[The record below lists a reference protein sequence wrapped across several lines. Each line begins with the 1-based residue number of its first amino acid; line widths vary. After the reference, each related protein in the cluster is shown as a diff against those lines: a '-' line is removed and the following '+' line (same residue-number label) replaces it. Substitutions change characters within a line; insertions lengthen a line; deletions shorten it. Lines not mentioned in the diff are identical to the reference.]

1 VLAWAAYLVH
11 ATAAAIASAIFIA
24 RRRSGDERALKMLEI
39 ATAAAVV
46 CALLALS
53 SGPVLIDFRKA
64 YLHAGNA
71 AITDP
76 STLYD
81 CIRAQCFVNIP
92 IVAVLFVPLTPL
104 NASVAALVFSAGGV
118 ILLVAAVRR
127 MAHGTAAGTIV
138 WLVLLSG
145 PIYYSIR
152 IGNTTHMLLLAL
164 IVAFDRLAADRQ
176 AGAGA
181 ILAGASLLKPPLALF
196 LPYFALRRNFRAS
209 VAMAACAACAVAAS
223 IAWFGIDLHRFWFRE
238 FVLNQ
243 GSRPIAAYNVQS
255 VNGFLAHLLTRGHL
269 RDWYPIDAGPRF
281 SMASAGLTAGLVAA
295 VVLSCWRAGPPRSGA
310 ARQVEL
316 WLILCLTIL
325 IAPISWSHYHLLLL
339 IPGAALLSQWAS
351 LGQRSR
357 AGLVAALV
365 LIAPPVEELII
376 QNRIG
381 NALWERL
388 LISHYFAGA
397 VVLLAVLIA
406 ERQRIA
412 AADSYADHSH
422 ASMYASKSAVSV
434 GGVPAEPGGLL

>member
-1 VLAWAAYLVH
+1 
-11 ATAAAIASAIFIA
+11 
-24 RRRSGDERALKMLEI
+24 
-39 ATAAAVV
+39 
-46 CALLALS
+46 
-53 SGPVLIDFRKA
+53 
-64 YLHAGNA
+64 
-71 AITDP
+71 
-76 STLYD
+76 
-81 CIRAQCFVNIP
+81 
-92 IVAVLFVPLTPL
+92 
-104 NASVAALVFSAGGV
+104 
-118 ILLVAAVRR
+118 

-145 PIYYSIR
+145 PIYYSVR

-164 IVAFDRLAADRQ
+164 LVAFDRLAADRQ
-176 AGAGA
+176 AEAGV

-196 LPYFALRRNFRAS
+196 LPYFVLRRNFRAS

-223 IAWFGIDLHRFWFRE
+223 IAWFGVDLHRFWFRE

-269 RDWYPIDAGPRF
+269 RDWYPIDAGAGF
-281 SMASAGLTAGLVAA
+281 SMASAGITAVLVAA
-295 VVLSCWRAGPPRSGA
+295 AVLSCWRAGPPRSRA

-325 IAPISWSHYHLLLL
+325 IAPISWTHYHLLLL
-339 IPGAALLSQWAS
+339 IPGAALLSRWAS
-351 LGQRSR
+351 LEQRSR
-357 AGLVAALV
+357 VGLVAALV
-365 LIAPPVEELII
+365 LIAPPVVELII

-397 VVLLAVLIA
+397 VVMLAVLIG

-412 AADSYADHSH
+412 NVDSQGRERLVPSAMLPAD
-422 ASMYASKSAVSV
+422 V
-434 GGVPAEPGGLL
+434 GRIMP

>member
-11 ATAAAIASAIFIA
+11 ATTAAIAYAIFIA
-24 RRRSGDERALKMLEI
+24 QRSGDGRTLKRLEI
-39 ATAAAVV
+39 ATAAAAV

-53 SGPVLIDFRKA
+53 SGPVLLDFRKA
-64 YLHAGNA
+64 YLYAGHA
-71 AITDP
+71 AIKDP
-76 STLYD
+76 STLYE
-81 CIRAQCFVNIP
+81 CARAQCFVNIP
-92 IVAVLFVPLTPL
+92 IVAWLFVPLTLL
-104 NASVAALVFSAGGV
+104 NASVAALAFSAGGV

-145 PIYYSIR
+145 PIYYSVR
-152 IGNTTHMLLLAL
+152 IGNTTHMLLLPL
-164 IVAFDRLAADRQ
+164 LVAFDRLAADRQ
-176 AGAGA
+176 AAAGA

-196 LPYFALRRNFRAS
+196 LPYFVLRRNFRAA
-209 VAMAACAACAVAAS
+209 VAMAACAACAVVAS
-223 IAWFGIDLHRFWFRE
+223 VAWFGVDLHRFWFRE

-255 VNGFLAHLLTRGHL
+255 VNGFLAHLVTRGHL
-269 RDWYPIDAGPRF
+269 RDWYPIDAGPGF
-281 SMASAGLTAGLVAA
+281 SMASAGITAVLVAA
-295 VVLSCWRAGPPRSGA
+295 TILSCWHAGPPRSSA

-316 WLILCLTIL
+316 WLVLCLTIL
-325 IAPISWSHYHLLLL
+325 IAPISWTHYHLLLL
-339 IPGAALLSQWAS
+339 IPGAALLSRWAS
-351 LGQRSR
+351 LEQRTR
-357 AGLVAALV
+357 IGLVAALV
-365 LIAPPVEELII
+365 LIAPPVVELII

-412 AADSYADHSH
+412 NADSQVGSASTRADHSH
-422 ASMYASKSAVSV
+422 AVVVDTSPSQQ
-434 GGVPAEPGGLL
+434 GLRAN